1 VDNVRVGDWGRCA
14 GRCRSICTTN
24 SPWWILSC
32 WGFQCYSCVLGIC
45 ARQISQDYCRLQ
57 VQADF
62 GVVFPGRLDS
72 GADGHNGWRFHQNFQ
87 RLCCRNVAQL
97 CAIGLDRLLQSNCSF
112 QSNLLVVD
120 ATSDVGSEI
129 ASESRGRL
137 MRWLMRSHTACAA
150 RRESLKMTSSA

>member
-1 VDNVRVGDWGRCA
+1 MRWQCG
-14 GRCRSICTTN
+14 SICTTN
-24 SPWWILSC
+24 TPWWILSC

-57 VQADF
+57 RCRQIL
-62 GVVFPGRLDS
+62 VVFFGFWSTTD
-72 GADGHNGWRFHQNFQ
+72 GASTKNFQ
-87 RLCCRNVAQL
+87 RFCCRNVAQL
-97 CAIGLDRLLQSNCSF
+97 CAIGLDRLLQSNCSL

-137 MRWLMRSHTACAA
+137 LRWLMRSHTACAA
-150 RRESLKMTSSA
+150 RRESLEMSSSA